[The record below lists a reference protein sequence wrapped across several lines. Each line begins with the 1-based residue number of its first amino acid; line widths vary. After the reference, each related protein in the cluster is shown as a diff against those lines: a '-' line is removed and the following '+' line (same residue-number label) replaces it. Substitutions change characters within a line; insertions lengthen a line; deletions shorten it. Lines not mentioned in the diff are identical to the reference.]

1 MTNSIKCS
9 GEENEKGEPVCEGE
23 DVRAVEATHDSY
35 DGVLKTNWCA
45 ECRLLAEVDGW
56 DIKFPEYKDAT

>member
-1 MTNSIKCS
+1 MIFVFEKASKNFFRYR
-9 GEENEKGEPVCEGE
+9 EEGGFN
-23 DVRAVEATHDSY
+23 
-35 DGVLKTNWCA
+35 VLYVSKSEFPQGAPETIRVSDA